1 MMSWLAPR
9 KKIKALV
16 LVFVDIVADR
26 SLLIPCSNGSDKL
39 TIKRMKE
46 ISEIKV
52 ALQGVFNMV
61 WG

>member
-39 TIKRMKE
+39 I
-46 ISEIKV
+46 
-52 ALQGVFNMV
+52 
-61 WG
+61 